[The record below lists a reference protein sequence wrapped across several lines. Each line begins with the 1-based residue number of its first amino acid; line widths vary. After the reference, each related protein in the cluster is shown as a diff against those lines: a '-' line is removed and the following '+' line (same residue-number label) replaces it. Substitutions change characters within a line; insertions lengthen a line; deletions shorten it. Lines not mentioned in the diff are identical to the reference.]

1 MKKLQLHWLIIP
13 IIALT
18 APLAHAQMSNIML
31 PAITCTALTQNLYYG
46 STDAG
51 SHGQVTQLQTFLRA
65 ENDFPYQAT
74 SGVPAT
80 GYVGPLT
87 RASIQKVSCASTTT
101 SPVSIQSITPT
112 SGPIGTTVSI
122 SGYGFTSSNTV
133 LFSEGAINNIP
144 VSSTSTVECFAA
156 AGCPAPQQVLTFTIP
171 SSIGPN
177 CSLKMACPMYVRLVT
192 PGDYSIAI
200 QNTNGTSATTTYTV
214 TGPAFTPLNP
224 AGI

>member
-65 ENDFPYQAT
+65 ENDFPYQTIGVFGPLTLHAIKTYQAT

-171 SSIGPN
+171 S
-177 CSLKMACPMYVRLVT
+177 
-192 PGDYSIAI
+192 
-200 QNTNGTSATTTYTV
+200 
-214 TGPAFTPLNP
+214 
-224 AGI
+224 